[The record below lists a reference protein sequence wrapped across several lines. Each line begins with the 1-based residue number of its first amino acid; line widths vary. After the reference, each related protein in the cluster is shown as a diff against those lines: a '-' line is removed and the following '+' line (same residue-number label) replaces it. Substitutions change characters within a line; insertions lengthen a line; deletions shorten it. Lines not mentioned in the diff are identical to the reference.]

1 MSSPIGVFYGKV
13 KRDERCD
20 KESEFAPLAL

>member
-1 MSSPIGVFYGKV
+1 MSSPIGVFFEGV